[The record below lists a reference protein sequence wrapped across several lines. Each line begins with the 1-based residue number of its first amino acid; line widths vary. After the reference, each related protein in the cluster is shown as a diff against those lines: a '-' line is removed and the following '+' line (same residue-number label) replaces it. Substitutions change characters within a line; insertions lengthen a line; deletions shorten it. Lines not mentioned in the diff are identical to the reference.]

1 MCEKKKML
9 VAPDEGTGKL
19 VRYMYMASL
28 NQQARWGV
36 LACVTAGLGMF
47 DPFLL
52 SSSSTETALT
62 GRGVRFFLGRPR
74 NPLSPWAAAG
84 EGHGWPEFVGV
95 TSCPVQQKPLPASFY
110 RSDIV

>member
-62 GRGVRFFLGRPR
+62 GRGSVSFWDVRGIPCLPGMRRGRAMVG
-74 NPLSPWAAAG
+74 LSLSA
-84 EGHGWPEFVGV
+84 
-95 TSCPVQQKPLPASFY
+95 
-110 RSDIV
+110 